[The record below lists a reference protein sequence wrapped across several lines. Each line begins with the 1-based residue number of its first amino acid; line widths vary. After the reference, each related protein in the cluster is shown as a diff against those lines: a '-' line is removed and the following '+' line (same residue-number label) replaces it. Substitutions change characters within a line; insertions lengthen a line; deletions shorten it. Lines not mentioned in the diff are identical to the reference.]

1 MLRSNPTT
9 LGEAFFRALITEAR
23 FEDKN
28 NQAVDNNFGDQED
41 PNVNDKQEVKK
52 ADDQEIKNVKDE
64 ESKNVEDQQV
74 SKVDDDTNNDDFD
87 CSFPPH
93 KGADLTVE
101 KVVFE
106 NTTSD
111 LKKDKDEQDNNPNVV
126 FNDVGGAGY
135 SKADGTWVP
144 ARRIEDGWYLF
155 DELGISKEPHC
166 KSNLDVH
173 LQFHVD
179 QQDIG
184 SQVKTWVHGI
194 KIFLD
199 DTLKARWFRRSREC
213 YALGVA

>member
-1 MLRSNPTT
+1 MIKRSKT
-9 LGEAFFRALITEAR
+9 LKMRKAR
-23 FEDKN
+23 MIEM
-28 NQAVDNNFGDQED
+28 
-41 PNVNDKQEVKK
+41 
-52 ADDQEIKNVKDE
+52 
-64 ESKNVEDQQV
+64 QQV
-74 SKVDDDTNNDDFD
+74 SKVDDDNNNDDFD

-101 KVVFE
+101 NVVFE

-111 LKKDKDEQDNNPNVV
+111 LKKDKDEQDV
-126 FNDVGGAGY
+126 D
-135 SKADGTWVP
+135 
-144 ARRIEDGWYLF
+144 LF
-155 DELGISKEPHC
+155 DNGISKEPHC

-199 DTLKARWFRRSREC
+199 DTLKARWFRRSEEC